1 MNDISVIQ
9 QELKTQ
15 MQENNKKVDKCAA
28 EQQFIAQQV
37 RANGQAVA
45 QLTLQQFDKEPQEFT
60 EGSVS
65 AIFEDEEEFQNV
77 FAHTKDTH
85 KPSTSKQPRH
95 TQHHTKK
102 EDLPHHTLPKMQFPT
117 FDGENPK
124 IWIDN
129 CENYFTIY
137 TIPERLWVTT
147 ASMHLQGNAAM
158 WWQAYK
164 QTHRKISWKD
174 FCSTVQSKFG
184 SDDYKSAVQEMLNL
198 KQTETVEEYTT

>member
-1 MNDISVIQ
+1 MVKLLHSSLFSNLI
-9 QELKTQ
+9 K
-15 MQENNKKVDKCAA
+15 
-28 EQQFIAQQV
+28 
-37 RANGQAVA
+37 R
-45 QLTLQQFDKEPQEFT
+45 
-60 EGSVS
+60 
-65 AIFEDEEEFQNV
+65 
-77 FAHTKDTH
+77 H
-85 KPSTSKQPRH
+85 KNLVMVQCLSSLRKRRTSKMCLPTPKTAINH
-95 TQHHTKK
+95 PLPNTQHHTKK

-137 TIPERLWVTT
+137 TIPERLWVTAT
-147 ASMHLQGNAAM
+147 SMHLQGNAAM

>member
-1 MNDISVIQ
+1 
-9 QELKTQ
+9 
-15 MQENNKKVDKCAA
+15 
-28 EQQFIAQQV
+28 
-37 RANGQAVA
+37 
-45 QLTLQQFDKEPQEFT
+45 
-60 EGSVS
+60 VS
-65 AIFEDEEEFQNV
+65 IIFEEEEDFLNV
-77 FAHTKDTH
+77 FAHTNETH

-124 IWIDN
+124 IRIDN

-137 TIPERLWVTT
+137 TILERPWVTT

-164 QTHRKISWKD
+164 
-174 FCSTVQSKFG
+174 
-184 SDDYKSAVQEMLNL
+184 
-198 KQTETVEEYTT
+198 